1 LEEFLDASSISP
13 SPQIIKIKI
22 LSKRIFINNR
32 IRAREVRL
40 IDETGKQLGVFNLTD
55 ALRKSREAG
64 LDLIQVTEKVD
75 PPVCKILDYGKYAY
89 QEKKKERKQKQ
100 DRSGEL
106 KSIRLRFN
114 ISPHDLE
121 TRAKSAEKFLKK
133 GYRVRIEMVL
143 RGREKRLSDFAREK
157 LNQFLKTLQ
166 ELIPI
171 KIEKDVKQ
179 AGKGLVTIITKL

>member
-1 LEEFLDASSISP
+1 M
-13 SPQIIKIKI
+13 
-22 LSKRIFINNR
+22 
-32 IRAREVRL
+32 RL
-40 IDETGKQLGVFNLTD
+40 IDETGKQLGIVNLTD

-64 LDLIQVTEKVD
+64 LDLIQVTEKVN

-157 LNQFLKTLQ
+157 LDQFLKTLQ
-166 ELIPI
+166 EIIPI
-171 KIEKDVKQ
+171 KIEKEVKR
-179 AGKGLVTIITKL
+179 AGKGLTTIITKL

>member
-64 LDLIQVTEKVD
+64 LDLIQVTERVD
-75 PPVCKILDYGKYAY
+75 PPVCKILDYGKFAY
-89 QEKKKERKQKQ
+89 Q
-100 DRSGEL
+100 
-106 KSIRLRFN
+106 
-114 ISPHDLE
+114 
-121 TRAKSAEKFLKK
+121 
-133 GYRVRIEMVL
+133 
-143 RGREKRLSDFAREK
+143 
-157 LNQFLKTLQ
+157 
-166 ELIPI
+166 
-171 KIEKDVKQ
+171 
-179 AGKGLVTIITKL
+179 